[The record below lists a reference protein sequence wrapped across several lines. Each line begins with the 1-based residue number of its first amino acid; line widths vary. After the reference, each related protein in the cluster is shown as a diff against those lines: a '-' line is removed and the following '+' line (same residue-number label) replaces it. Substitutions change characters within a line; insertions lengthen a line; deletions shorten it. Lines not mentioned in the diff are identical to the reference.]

1 MLRRRCTATAA
12 LESCPDFF
20 HGRRSAFFAAHVP
33 THTLR
38 LSLFVC
44 VCLLHRNT
52 AGHFDQR
59 AERRSAAPHFIRAVL
74 QRHAGALQ
82 ANVCCTTSGLPS
94 RLNVSRRCCAVLQVF
109 LARLNAAQRCATHP
123 RLRHSIRKH
132 SNNANGQRPP
142 PPRCVD
148 VSVMKTRS
156 ANVNSKKR
164 KTTKPCTFR
173 CAALPA
179 HETY

>member
-44 VCLLHRNT
+44 VCLLRRNT

-94 RLNVSRRCCAVLQVF
+94 RLNASRCCKFFSLASMQRSA
-109 LARLNAAQRCATHP
+109 ARLIPDFVTQ
-123 RLRHSIRKH
+123 
-132 SNNANGQRPP
+132 
-142 PPRCVD
+142 
-148 VSVMKTRS
+148 S
-156 ANVNSKKR
+156 ANTQTMRTDNGR
-164 KTTKPCTFR
+164 R
-173 CAALPA
+173 RRAAWTCPS
-179 HETY
+179 